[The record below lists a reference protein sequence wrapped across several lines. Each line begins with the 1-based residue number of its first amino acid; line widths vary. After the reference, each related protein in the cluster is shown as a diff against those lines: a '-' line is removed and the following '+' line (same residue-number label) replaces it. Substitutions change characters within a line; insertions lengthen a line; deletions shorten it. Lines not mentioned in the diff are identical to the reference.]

1 MKISV
6 SKDDL
11 AQGLQA
17 VQNVIGART
26 PLPVLSNVVLVAG
39 ENRLELRATDL
50 DVSVHAALPAKVESV
65 GATSLPAKR
74 LFGLVREIESAEVEI
89 EVDGKEIATLQAAG
103 ASYKLHG
110 IGADQYPPQAKFKE
124 SAKVAVG
131 QGKLREMIRKTSYA
145 VSQDESR
152 PVLKGINVVMEP
164 DRLTMVAT
172 DGRRLALV
180 EEEIEGGVKAEFIV
194 PSKAITELQ
203 RLLQGEGEV
212 AISVGEKYAEFEIP
226 QENGEPVKL
235 HSKLGEGN
243 FPNYKQVIPGGDKMH
258 RIPVVKEE
266 LHHALRR
273 ADQITSDKSNSVK
286 LIFSENNLSIV
297 ANTPDIGSGRE
308 TLAINYQGPEIEV
321 AFNPTY
327 LMDPLKVLEGDEIF
341 VEITDSLSPG
351 VIKSNTPFLYV
362 LMPMR
367 TN

>member
-6 SKDDL
+6 AKDDL

-26 PLPVLSNVVLVAG
+26 TLPVLSNVVLVAG

-50 DVSVHAALPAKVESV
+50 DVSVHAAVPAKVESV

-124 SAKVAVG
+124 SAKVSVG

-203 RLLQGEGEV
+203 RLLQGEGRWPS
-212 AISVGEKYAEFEIP
+212 AWGKSTRSLKF
-226 QENGEPVKL
+226 
-235 HSKLGEGN
+235 
-243 FPNYKQVIPGGDKMH
+243 
-258 RIPVVKEE
+258 
-266 LHHALRR
+266 RR
-273 ADQITSDKSNSVK
+273 RMGSRSSCT
-286 LIFSENNLSIV
+286 
-297 ANTPDIGSGRE
+297 ANSGRE
-308 TLAINYQGPEIEV
+308 IFRITNRSFPEATRCI
-321 AFNPTY
+321 AF
-327 LMDPLKVLEGDEIF
+327 
-341 VEITDSLSPG
+341 
-351 VIKSNTPFLYV
+351 
-362 LMPMR
+362 R
-367 TN
+367 W